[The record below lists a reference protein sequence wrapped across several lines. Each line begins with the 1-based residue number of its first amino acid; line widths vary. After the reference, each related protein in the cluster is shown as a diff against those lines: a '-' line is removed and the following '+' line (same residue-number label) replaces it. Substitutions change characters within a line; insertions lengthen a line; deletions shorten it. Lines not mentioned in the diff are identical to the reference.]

1 MEQPWD
7 TWDIPNISRT
17 GSLTGS
23 DLVLQVNAA
32 GEGNSTGLQ
41 TRVGVWTLEV
51 GVTGPVFIAFN
62 STALELQ
69 SQWSRSHHNSKQKR
83 LLNLKTRFHL
93 LLDEVN
99 GVLQVLVLP
108 VSFNCLHHQ
117 PLSSLHHL
125 NNKRTV
131 MVCLLLRFSVI
142 FRRLVTVS
150 VKKYP
155 TNAAAIC
162 KSKMAT
168 RSPTNCRTNRSW
180 LEQTVRVR
188 TR

>member
-1 MEQPWD
+1 MEQPWY
-7 TWDIPNISRT
+7 TWGIPNISRT
-17 GSLTGS
+17 VSLTGS
-23 DLVLQVNAA
+23 DLVLQANAA

-41 TRVGVWTLEV
+41 TRVGVRTLKV

-69 SQWSRSHHNSKQKR
+69 SQWSRSTVITTVKKKEQKR
-83 LLNLKTRFHL
+83 LLTLKTRLHL

-108 VSFNCLHHQ
+108 VSFNCLHHE

-125 NNKRTV
+125 KNKRTV
-131 MVCLLLRFSVI
+131 TLVCLLLRFSTI
-142 FRRLVTVS
+142 SRRLVTVS

-168 RSPTNCRTNRSW
+168 RSPTNCRKIGAD
-180 LEQTVRVR
+180 
-188 TR
+188 